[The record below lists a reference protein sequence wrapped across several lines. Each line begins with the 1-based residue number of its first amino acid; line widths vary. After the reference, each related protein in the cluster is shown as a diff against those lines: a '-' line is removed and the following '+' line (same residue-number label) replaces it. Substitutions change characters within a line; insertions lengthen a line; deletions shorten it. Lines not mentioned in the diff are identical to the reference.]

1 MSELTSLHRDIDF
14 DDLHPE
20 ENIRTFVA
28 FATDVISRYNYN
40 KTMITE
46 YEDQLQDILHFIELS
61 DNLNAKEGYKKYKQI
76 TDIRRERRK
85 CKLENEL
92 LEQAYQ
98 FFNANKSMLDQL
110 RRIQGGCRRDKDT
123 LSNLRYT
130 IRTNILSE

>member
-28 FATDVISRYNYN
+28 FATDVISRYNFN